1 MASNDHLQRT
11 DARKDDDKLSPRQSA
26 GEGNAANPST
36 TDASPT
42 RDTVIPDVVS
52 EPLPALGQTPLHRS
66 WGVSSSSRVAT
77 RGRGARGHIRGRGGR
92 GNTPQ
97 GFGGN
102 STTRGFGPGSQNAAS
117 GFGNS
122 STPQSFGDYTAS
134 RGFSGHKTPQGFGGL
149 NNVSA
154 SGSNDVPKSFS
165 NSKAF
170 PGPGSNSTPQE
181 FSGVISV
188 AGLDKR
194 GRITC
199 TYRASNS
206 GNNTN
211 DTSNNTG
218 QGFGSNNPPQG
229 FDGINKILGFSA
241 SKNFLAFR
249 VETSTTTGTS
259 ISNNADDIS
268 GPHLEL
274 DIGGGRIGNITGVSP
289 GGGLFVTTYS
299 RTLESGGAQI
309 MDARYVLHPVPDRSK
324 LIAQRLNL
332 RRRYAHT
339 DDEVHEVEQR
349 VSKAA
354 RKDRDSG
361 PGEVA
366 ELTEEVR
373 VLKQELAVKNAQLK
387 EMERK

>member
-11 DARKDDDKLSPRQSA
+11 DARKVDDKLSPRQSA
-26 GEGNAANPST
+26 GEGNVANPST
-36 TDASPT
+36 ADASPT
-42 RDTVIPDVVS
+42 RNTAMPHVVS
-52 EPLPALGQTPLHRS
+52 GPPPALGQTPLHRS

-97 GFGGN
+97 GFGNNGTQGFGGHNTPPGFGGN

-122 STPQSFGDYTAS
+122 STPQGFGDYTAS
-134 RGFSGHKTPQGFGGL
+134 RGFSGHNTPQGFGGL

-249 VETSTTTGTS
+249 VETSTTTGTF

-274 DIGGGRIGNITGVSP
+274 DIGGVRIGNITGMSYIQFQTGP
-289 GGGLFVTTYS
+289 IRLH
-299 RTLESGGAQI
+299 SG
-309 MDARYVLHPVPDRSK
+309 
-324 LIAQRLNL
+324 
-332 RRRYAHT
+332 
-339 DDEVHEVEQR
+339 
-349 VSKAA
+349 
-354 RKDRDSG
+354 
-361 PGEVA
+361 
-366 ELTEEVR
+366 
-373 VLKQELAVKNAQLK
+373 
-387 EMERK
+387 